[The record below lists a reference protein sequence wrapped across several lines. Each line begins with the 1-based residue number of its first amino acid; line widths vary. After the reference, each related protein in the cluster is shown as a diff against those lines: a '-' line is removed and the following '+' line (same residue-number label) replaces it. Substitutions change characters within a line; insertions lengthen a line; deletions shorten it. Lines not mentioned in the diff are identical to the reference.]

1 MIQRALLRTFF
12 RELIRRARSD
22 TVQAAEK
29 CSRQSV
35 RLVAQIKQ
43 PMRAQNRKRAPAS
56 PLIIWPAIPHGL
68 GYLPTPGWRANPSR
82 LLLQRQGLQKCYRS
96 KGPPSA
102 LLTVQMAYSL
112 QRGAQGY
119 FSIPA
124 TRHVAPAP
132 CCAVASVHPPQRHGI
147 QPAP

>member
-68 GYLPTPGWRANPSR
+68 GYL
-82 LLLQRQGLQKCYRS
+82 
-96 KGPPSA
+96 
-102 LLTVQMAYSL
+102 LTVQMAYSL

>member
-1 MIQRALLRTFF
+1 MFSTVCSPCCADKAANARAKPETGASITPNNL
-12 RELIRRARSD
+12 ASNS
-22 TVQAAEK
+22 
-29 CSRQSV
+29 SRPGIFANAWMEGKSITLPSFIPV
-35 RLVAQIKQ
+35 RMTNL
-43 PMRAQNRKRAPAS
+43 S
-56 PLIIWPAIPHGL
+56 L
-68 GYLPTPGWRANPSR
+68 